1 MRRCLGCMEE
11 YNESYDICPY
21 CGYEVNTPPREAYHM
36 VPGTLLA
43 GRYTIGQVLGFG
55 GFGVTY
61 IGYDT
66 VLNRKVAIKEYLP
79 SEFSTRIPGQT
90 EITTYEGERTEQFQS
105 GLGKFLEEAKIL
117 AKMQATN
124 GVVQIYNSFQEN
136 QTAYIVME
144 YLEGKTLKAYL
155 ADVERV
161 TVDEAKDILHPI
173 LLALKDVHEQGIIH
187 RDIAPDNIFLT
198 NDGRVK
204 LLDFGA
210 SRFATTSHSKSLS
223 VIIKQGYAPIE
234 QYRSRGDQG
243 PWTDVYS
250 LAATFYKM
258 ITGITPEDAM
268 ERVEKEDLKEPSKLG
283 VDIPKNVENALM
295 NALNIKFEDR
305 TQSIDIFEREMYVE
319 DKVKLR
325 FVYLKKADVGKW
337 PLWTKI
343 TVVAAV
349 FAVCIFAGLL
359 ATGVIDY
366 SRFIPES
373 FALPE
378 GMTRVPN
385 FVNNEIAMAEK
396 MSDDAQLILQIV
408 DKQYSEYIPQDMVLT
423 QNLNK
428 GKILEVDNIVE
439 VVISA
444 GMEKFFMQDVC
455 GYANEVAMDL
465 LMGMG
470 LVVEVEE
477 VYSAYAP
484 GAIVMQ
490 SIEANEETYRGAKI
504 LVTQS
509 KGYDTYIDTTQ
520 EITVPDFT
528 GMTMEEALKE
538 ASKCGIYLVRGTGKE
553 GREAVG
559 TIYTQNI
566 DALTKV
572 KQGDV
577 VEVCIVEER
586 LKVYMPDVQYKDVS
600 EAIRQL
606 ESLGVKVKTEYVD
619 SETVA
624 KDKVISQSIA
634 AGKELGTNASVKLT
648 VSQGT
653 EEINQ
658 IVAAAPWSGWV
669 TELPSDYN
677 VFNYD
682 VESKTQ
688 YSFRDK
694 SLMESYDANVDGWT
708 LYDQTT
714 KKGEYGPWSSWSTT
728 KPSANADREI
738 NQKTQYAYSYYKE
751 TTQVDN
757 STLTGWTLDSSKTES
772 YYADDYGA
780 WSDWVVGASYTA
792 SGTRKVQTQYRSK
805 TKQTTTST
813 TSRTMSGWTYSN
825 STEGTAGAWS
835 EWTRNVLTASDTEN
849 YKIKVETRTGDD
861 AVYSHTNYTYG
872 YIYYGFINTNGEYYN
887 CKFTPNNKDWRD
899 YISRVGGTIIRS
911 DTCTTTSPLTPGG
924 WVESAGQNKYY
935 RGDGNAW
942 YLISE
947 EAQYNYVPYTEYRS
961 CTVPYIHHFYK
972 WTDWSAWSDSAI
984 SSNTNTQV
992 ETRSR
997 YADKVLHKKYYFHQW
1012 TGYGAFSD
1020 TKQATSATCK
1030 ETTQVVYQYRDKT
1043 NVPYYYYYKWSNW
1056 SDYRDEK
1063 VEKSD
1068 TREVQTRTVYRYRK
1082 K

>member
-11 YNESYDICPY
+11 YSKNYDICPY
-21 CGYEVNTPPREAYHM
+21 CGYEVNSPPREAYHM
-36 VPGTLLA
+36 VPGTLLG

-144 YLEGKTLKAYL
+144 YLEGKTLKTYL
-155 ADVERV
+155 SEVEKLS
-161 TVDEAKDILHPI
+161 VDEAKDILHPI
-173 LLALKDVHEQGIIH
+173 LIALKDVHEQGIIH

-258 ITGITPEDAM
+258 ITGVTPEDSM
-268 ERVEKEDLKEPSKLG
+268 ERVEKEDLKAPSKLG

-305 TQSIDIFEREMYVE
+305 TQNIEIFEREMYVE

-325 FVYLKKADVGKW
+325 FVHLKKADVGKW

-343 TVVAAV
+343 TVAAAV

-385 FVNNEIAMAEK
+385 LVNNEIALAEK
-396 MSDDAQLILQIV
+396 MSDDAQLIIQIV

-455 GYANEVAMDL
+455 GYSNEMAMEI
-465 LMGMG
+465 LMGLG
-470 LVVEVEE
+470 LVVEMEE
-477 VYSAYAP
+477 TFSAYAP
-484 GAIVMQ
+484 GAIVKQ
-490 SIEANEETYRGAKI
+490 SIKPNDETYRGASI
-504 LVTQS
+504 VVTRS
-509 KGYDTYIDTTQ
+509 KGYDTYVDTTQ
-520 EITVPDFT
+520 EVTVPDFT
-528 GMTMEEALKE
+528 GMTLDEALKE
-538 ASKCGIYLVRGTGKE
+538 ASKCGLYLVRGNGKE

-559 TIYTQNI
+559 SIYEQNVK
-566 DALTKV
+566 AFTKA
-572 KQGDV
+572 KQGDIIEICV
-577 VEVCIVEER
+577 VEEQV
-586 LKVYMPDVQYKDVS
+586 KVYMPDVQYKDIS

-624 KDKVISQSIA
+624 KDKVISQSVA
-634 AGKELGTNASVKLT
+634 AGTLLGTNVSVKLT

-658 IVAAAPWSGWV
+658 IVASNPWSAWE
-669 TELPSDYN
+669 TSLPADYN

-682 VESKTQ
+682 LETKTQ

-694 SLMESYDANVDGWT
+694 STMESYEANLSGWT

-714 KKGEYGPWSSWSTT
+714 KKGEYGPWSAWSTT
-728 KPSANADREI
+728 HPGENADRQIE
-738 NQKTQYAYSYYKE
+738 QKTQYAYSNYLEK
-751 TTQVDN
+751 TQVDD
-757 STLTGWTLDSSKTES
+757 SSMPGWTLKGEKS
-772 YYADDYGA
+772 YYADDYGD
-780 WSDWVVGASYTA
+780 WSEWSVGASYAT
-792 SGTRKVQTQYRSK
+792 SDTRKVQTQYRSQ

-813 TSRTMSGWTYSN
+813 ASKTMSGWEYVN
-825 STEGTAGAWS
+825 STPGAACEFS
-835 EWTRNVLTASDTEN
+835 DWTRNVLTESFTEN
-849 YKIKVETRTGDD
+849 YEIRVEIRNVNVDK
-861 AVYSHTNYTYG
+861 VYSHTNYNYG
-872 YIYYGFINTNGEYYN
+872 YIKYRTNGGDILYTPYN
-887 CKFTPNNKDWRD
+887 SWWED
-899 YISRVGGTIIRS
+899 YCQRAGTILEKKGPITFTYQLPFSHYSS
-911 DTCTTTSPLTPGG
+911 DAGENVYHDNTSSGIAYYY
-924 WVESAGQNKYY
+924 WNKEDIYIDVPYPEY
-935 RGDGNAW
+935 RT
-942 YLISE
+942 YK
-947 EAQYNYVPYTEYRS
+947 VPYT
-961 CTVPYIHHFYK
+961 HHFYK
-972 WTDWSAWSDSAI
+972 WSDWSGWGDSAI
-984 SSNTNTQV
+984 SSNANTKV

-997 YADKVLHKKYYFHQW
+997 YADKKLHKEYTFYQW

-1020 TKQATSATCK
+1020 TRQSTSATCK
-1030 ETTQVVYQYRDKT
+1030 ETSQVVYQYRDKT
-1043 NVPYYYYYKWSNW
+1043 NVPYYFYYKWGDW
-1056 SDYRDEK
+1056 SEYRDEK

-1068 TREVQTRTVYRYRK
+1068 SREVQTRTLYRYRK

>member
-11 YNESYDICPY
+11 YSKNYDICPY
-21 CGYEVNTPPREAYHM
+21 CGYEVNSPPREAYHM
-36 VPGTLLA
+36 VPGTLLG

-155 ADVERV
+155 AEVEKLS
-161 TVDEAKDILHPI
+161 VDEAKDILHPI
-173 LLALKDVHEQGIIH
+173 LIALKDVHEQGIIH

-258 ITGITPEDAM
+258 ITGVVPEDSM
-268 ERVEKEDLKEPSKLG
+268 ERVEKEDLKAPSKLG

-305 TQSIDIFEREMYVE
+305 TQNIEIFEREMYVE

-325 FVYLKKADVGKW
+325 FVHLKKADVGKW

-343 TVVAAV
+343 AVAAAV
-349 FAVCIFAGLL
+349 FAVCIFGGLL

-366 SRFIPES
+366 SRFIPEN
-373 FALPE
+373 FTLPE

-385 FVNNEIAMAEK
+385 LVNNEIALAEQ
-396 MSDDAQLILQIV
+396 MSKDAQLIIQIV

-428 GKILEVDNIVE
+428 GKILEIDNIVE

-455 GYANEVAMDL
+455 GYSNEKAMEI
-465 LMGMG
+465 LMGLG
-470 LVVEVEE
+470 LVVDIEE
-477 VYSAYAP
+477 EFSAYAP
-484 GAIVMQ
+484 GVVIEQ
-490 SIEANEETYRGAKI
+490 SIAPNEETYRGASI
-504 LVTQS
+504 LVKQS
-509 KGYDTYIDTTQ
+509 KGYDTYVDTTQ
-520 EITVPDFT
+520 DITVPDFT
-528 GMTMEEALKE
+528 GMTMEEALEE
-538 ASKCGIYLVRGTGKE
+538 ATKCGIYLVRGTGKE

-559 TIYTQNI
+559 TIYTQNVN
-566 DALTKV
+566 AFTKV
-572 KQGDV
+572 KQGDT
-577 VEVCIVEER
+577 VEVCVVEEQ

-624 KDKVISQSIA
+624 KDKVISQSVA
-634 AGKELGTNASVKLT
+634 AGTQLGTNVSVKLT

-658 IVAAAPWSGWV
+658 IVASSPWSGWE
-669 TELPSDYN
+669 TSLPADYN
-677 VFNYD
+677 VFTYD
-682 VESKTQ
+682 LETKTQ

-694 SLMESYDANVDGWT
+694 SLMESYESSMDGWT

-714 KKGEYGPWSSWSTT
+714 KKGEYGPWSAWSTT
-728 KPSANADREI
+728 QPSANADREI
-738 NQKTQYAYSYYKE
+738 NQKTQYAYSNYVENYSE
-751 TTQVDN
+751 W
-757 STLTGWTLDSSKTES
+757 S
-772 YYADDYGA
+772 A
-780 WSDWVVGASYTA
+780 WSSGTPYTA
-792 SGTRKVQTQYRSK
+792 SSTRKVQSQYRSQI
-805 TKQTTTST
+805 KQTTTST
-813 TSRTMSGWTYSN
+813 TSKTMSGWTYSH
-825 STEGTAGAWS
+825 STEGNVGEWS
-835 EWTRNVLTASDTEN
+835 EWTREVLTESITDN
-849 YKIKVETRTGDD
+849 YKVQVNTDTAYD
-861 AVYSHTNYTYG
+861 AVYTHTNYTYG
-872 YIYYGFINTNGEYYN
+872 YIYYGFWQPDGSYSN
-887 CKFTPNNKDWRD
+887 CMWTPNNEEWRNK
-899 YISRVGGTIIRS
+899 ISSWKGTILRS
-911 DTCTTTSPLTPGG
+911 DICTATSPYAVGG

-935 RGDGNAW
+935 KGDGNAW

-947 EAQYNYVPYTEYRS
+947 EPQYNYVPYPIYQKRTI
-961 CTVPYIHHFYK
+961 TFIHHFYK
-972 WTDWSAWSDSAI
+972 WSDWSAWGDNVITA
-984 SSNTNTQV
+984 NADTQV
-992 ETRSR
+992 EVRSR
-997 YADKVLHKKYYFHQW
+997 YADKISKW
-1012 TGYGAFSD
+1012 TDYSAFSD
-1020 TKQATSATCK
+1020 TKQATSDTCK
-1030 ETTQVVYQYRDKT
+1030 EKTQILYQYRDKA
-1043 NVPYYYYYKWSNW
+1043 NVPYYFYYKWSDW

-1068 TREVQTRTVYRYRK
+1068 TREVQTRTLYRYRRK
-1082 K
+1082 

>member
-1 MRRCLGCMEE
+1 MRRCLGCMGE

-21 CGYEVNTPPREAYHM
+21 CGYEVNTPPKEAYHM

-43 GRYTIGQVLGFG
+43 GRYTVGQVLGFG

-155 ADVERV
+155 AEVEKLS
-161 TVDEAKDILHPI
+161 VDEAKDILHPI
-173 LLALKDVHEQGIIH
+173 LIALKDVHEQGIIH

-258 ITGITPEDAM
+258 ITGITPADSM
-268 ERVEKEDLKEPSKLG
+268 ERVEKEDLKVPSKLG

-343 TVVAAV
+343 TVAAAV

-373 FALPE
+373 FALPD

-385 FVNNEIAMAEK
+385 LVNNEIVTAEK
-396 MSDDAQLILQIV
+396 MSDEAQLIIQIV

-428 GKILEVDNIVE
+428 GKILEIDNIVE

-465 LMGMG
+465 LMGLG
-470 LVVEVEE
+470 LVVDVEE
-477 VYSAYAP
+477 DYSAYAP
-484 GAIVMQ
+484 GVVIKQ
-490 SIEANEETYRGAKI
+490 SIEPNEETYRGAKI

-528 GMTMEEALKE
+528 GMTMEEALEE
-538 ASKCGIYLVRGTGKE
+538 ASKCGIYLTRGSGKE

-566 DALTKV
+566 NALSKA
-572 KQGDV
+572 KQGDI
-577 VEVCIVEER
+577 VEVCVVEEQ
-586 LKVYMPDVQYKDVS
+586 LKVYMPDVQYKSVS

-606 ESLGVKVKTEYVD
+606 ESLGVKVTTEYVD

-634 AGKELGTNASVKLT
+634 SGKELGTNESVKLV

-653 EEINQ
+653 KEINQ
-658 IVAAAPWSGWV
+658 IVAAASWSGWE
-669 TELPSDYN
+669 TSLPADYS
-677 VFNYD
+677 VFTYD
-682 VESKTQ
+682 MESKTQ

-708 LYDQTT
+708 LYNQTT

-757 STLTGWTLDSSKTES
+757 ATLAGWTLDSAKTES

-780 WSDWVVGASYTA
+780 WSNWSETA
-792 SGTRKVQTQYRSK
+792 VSSSSTRKVETKNQYKERSRVWTQ
-805 TKQTTTST
+805 QVNNST
-813 TSRTMSGWTYSN
+813 APSGYTLDQSRTSVTY
-825 STEGTAGAWS
+825 GAWS
-835 EWTRNVLTASDTEN
+835 DWTETPITGSATLEVAT
-849 YKIKVETRTGDD
+849 ETRTREVQTGINYHYYRY
-861 AVYSHTNYTYG
+861 YSSATQYLSYRQDYAGAGAQRYTNVVPYELGKFKTYTDPYTYIV
-872 YIYYGFINTNGEYYN
+872 YQAYGGQ
-887 CKFTPNNKDWRD
+887 
-899 YISRVGGTIIRS
+899 S
-911 DTCTTTSPLTPGG
+911 DFWFADS
-924 WVESAGQNKYY
+924 
-935 RGDGNAW
+935 
-942 YLISE
+942 
-947 EAQYNYVPYTEYRS
+947 PYTTPIKTTQTYTVYRS
-961 CTVPYIHHFYK
+961 RSVTKTYNFYK
-972 WTDWSAWSDSAI
+972 WNNWSGSWIDGTK
-984 SSNTNTQV
+984 SSNADLEVQSRTLY
-992 ETRSR
+992 R
-997 YADKVLHKKYYFHQW
+997 YADKVLHKKYHFYQW
-1012 TGYGAFSD
+1012 TGYGVFSD
-1020 TKQATSATCK
+1020 TKQATSSTCK
-1030 ETTQVVYQYRDKT
+1030 EKTQVLYQYRDKT
-1043 NVPYYYYYKWSNW
+1043 NVPYYYYYKWGNW
-1056 SDYRDEK
+1056 SEYRDEK

-1068 TREVQTRTVYRYRK
+1068 TREVQTRTLYRYRK

>member
-11 YNESYDICPY
+11 YSKNYDICPY
-21 CGYEVNTPPREAYHM
+21 CGYEVNSPPREAYHM
-36 VPGTLLA
+36 VPGTLLG

-117 AKMQATN
+117 AKMQTTN
-124 GVVQIYNSFQEN
+124 GVVQIFNSFQEN

-144 YLEGKTLKAYL
+144 YLEGKTLKTYL
-155 ADVERV
+155 SEVEKLSV
-161 TVDEAKDILHPI
+161 EEAKDILHPI
-173 LLALKDVHEQGIIH
+173 LIALKAVHEQGVIH

-258 ITGITPEDAM
+258 ITGITPEDSM
-268 ERVEKEDLKEPSKLG
+268 ERVEKEDLKAPSKLG

-295 NALNIKFEDR
+295 NALNIKHEDR
-305 TQSIDIFEREMYVE
+305 TQNIEIFEREMYVE

-325 FVYLKKADVGKW
+325 FVHLKKADVGKW

-343 TVVAAV
+343 VVAAAV
-349 FAVCIFAGLL
+349 FAVCIFGGLL

-373 FALPE
+373 FTLPE

-385 FVNNEIAMAEK
+385 FVNNEIALAEQ
-396 MSDDAQLILQIV
+396 MSDDAQLIIQIV

-428 GKILEVDNIVE
+428 GKILEVNNIVE

-455 GYANEVAMDL
+455 GYSNEKAMEI
-465 LMGMG
+465 LMGLG
-470 LVVEVEE
+470 LVVEMEE
-477 VYSAYAP
+477 TFSAYAP
-484 GAIVMQ
+484 GAIVKQ
-490 SIEANEETYRGAKI
+490 SIKPNDETYRGASI
-504 LVTQS
+504 VVTRS
-509 KGYDTYIDTTQ
+509 KGYDTYVDTTQ
-520 EITVPDFT
+520 EVTVPDFT
-528 GMTMEEALKE
+528 GMTLDEALKE
-538 ASKCGIYLVRGTGKE
+538 ASKCGLYLVRGNGKE

-559 TIYTQNI
+559 SIYEQNVK
-566 DALTKV
+566 AFTKA
-572 KQGDV
+572 KQGDIIEICV
-577 VEVCIVEER
+577 VEEQV
-586 LKVYMPDVQYKDVS
+586 KVYMPDVQYKDIS

-624 KDKVISQSIA
+624 KDKVISQSVA
-634 AGKELGTNASVKLT
+634 TGTLLGTNVSVKLT

-658 IVAAAPWSGWV
+658 IVASNPWSAWE
-669 TELPSDYN
+669 TSLPADYN

-682 VESKTQ
+682 LETKTQ

-694 SLMESYDANVDGWT
+694 STMESYEANLPGWT

-714 KKGEYGPWSSWSTT
+714 KKGEYGPWSAWSTT
-728 KPSANADREI
+728 HPGENADREI
-738 NQKTQYAYSYYKE
+738 EQKTQYAYSYYKDDE
-751 TTQVDN
+751 WQIDN
-757 STLTGWTLDSSKTES
+757 PNKEGWNLDSSKTEPF
-772 YYADDYGA
+772 YADDYSG
-780 WSDWVVGASYTA
+780 WSNWSSGTPYT
-792 SGTRKVQTQYRSK
+792 SSETRKVQIQYRSK
-805 TKQTTTST
+805 SKQTTTST
-813 TSRTMSGWTYSN
+813 TSRTMEGWVYSYSSEGTPSGWTN
-825 STEGTAGAWS
+825 
-835 EWTRNVLTASDTEN
+835 WTREQISAVDTEN
-849 YKIKVETRTGDD
+849 YKVIVETNT
-861 AVYSHTNYTYG
+861 VYDPIYSYTKYTYG
-872 YIYYGFINTNGEYYN
+872 YIYYRTSGGSYYY
-887 CKFTPNNKDWRD
+887 TPNNQEWKN
-899 YISRVGGTIIRS
+899 YINSIYGTIISS
-911 DTCTTTSPLTPGG
+911 DTCTTNSPLSYGYYSDDA
-924 WVESAGQNKYY
+924 EQNVYY
-935 RGDGNAW
+935 RGDGHAW
-942 YLISE
+942 YLIT
-947 EAQYNYVPYTEYRS
+947 EAPQYNFVQYEEYRS
-961 CTVPYIHHFYK
+961 CTVPYVHHFYR
-972 WTDWSAWSDSAI
+972 WPNDWSAWGDNVIVA
-984 SSNTNTQV
+984 NANTQV

-997 YADKVLHKKYYFHQW
+997 YADKVLHKKYYFYQW

-1020 TKQATSATCK
+1020 TRQATSATCK
-1030 ETTQVVYQYRDKT
+1030 ETSQVVYQYRDKT
-1043 NVPYYYYYKWSNW
+1043 NVPYYFYYKWGDW
-1056 SDYRDEK
+1056 SEYRDEK

-1068 TREVQTRTVYRYRK
+1068 SREVQTRTLYRYRK